1 MADIKRTDPIAGD
14 IVHEYDGIEEAD
26 NALPNWWL
34 AIFIGTIVFAG
45 GYWLAAEQLGFWES
59 PAAELARIDAE
70 HRKRMGVVNDDDIL
84 LAAKDGATVAAGKQA
99 FVTNCVVCHG
109 ERGEGKIGPN
119 LTDARWL
126 HGGAPASIFTSI
138 RDGVPAK
145 GMPTWGPVLGPAT
158 VKSLAAYITTVRNTN
173 VPGKAAEGEPWS
185 GS

>member
-1 MADIKRTDPIAGD
+1 MSEVKRTDAIAGE

-45 GYWLAAEQLGFWES
+45 GYWLAAEQLGLLA
-59 PAAELARIDAE
+59 PPTVELARIEAE
-70 HRKRMGVVNDDDIL
+70 QRKRAGTVNDDDIL
-84 LAAKDGATVAAGKQA
+84 IAAKSAATLADGRRA

-109 ERGEGKIGPN
+109 EHGEGKIGPN

-126 HGGAPASIFTSI
+126 HGGAPASIFATI

-145 GMPTWGPVLGPAT
+145 GMPTWGPVLGAAT
-158 VKSLAAYITTVRNTN
+158 VKSLAAYVTTVRNTN
-173 VPGKAAEGEPWS
+173 VPGKAPEGEPWS